1 VQGHA
6 LNNHCRNGSR
16 AFDDTANVFRIVAD
30 AEPVNPAVD
39 YARAS

>member
-1 VQGHA
+1 MLGMRSSVA
-6 LNNHCRNGSR
+6 TR
-16 AFDDTANVFRIVAD
+16 APDDTANVFRIVAD